1 MQDTFTTLNTE
12 TMPHKTFDSG
22 WRLFE
27 IKFTAIIFWK
37 AFIRH
42 NIANLSNACG
52 LGLQLNRR
60 TQILP

>member
-27 IKFTAIIFWK
+27 IKFTAIIF
-37 AFIRH
+37 
-42 NIANLSNACG
+42 
-52 LGLQLNRR
+52 
-60 TQILP
+60 